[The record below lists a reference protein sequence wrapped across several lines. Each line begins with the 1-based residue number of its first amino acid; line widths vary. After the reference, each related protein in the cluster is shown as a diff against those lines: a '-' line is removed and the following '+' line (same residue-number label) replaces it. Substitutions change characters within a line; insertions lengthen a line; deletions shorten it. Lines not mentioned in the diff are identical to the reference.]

1 MQTPD
6 LGGVPSEEDPFPD
19 CFTGV
24 DNAADLNDAYTLFE
38 EAHRLFSRAFTNFR
52 ADLSQCEAELQKT
65 SDERNAFKLL
75 YSQKEEELRDL
86 QTDLAKARKDEAEL
100 EKQVTIILKEFGLLD
115 PTVEAN
121 TSMYRLQQKLD
132 RIELLRRE
140 VNQVKADYNRQKE
153 NMDRLAAEKEA
164 ALSKQASAEAQLRGA
179 KENSSALAKRI
190 DKLEVKLVEA
200 MAEVDKTKVTADK
213 TIAVYLR
220 DAEATQTQLRE
231 ASDRERLCNDLARCQ
246 SRRETLE

>member
-100 EKQVTIILKEFGLLD
+100 EK
-115 PTVEAN
+115 
-121 TSMYRLQQKLD
+121 QQKLD